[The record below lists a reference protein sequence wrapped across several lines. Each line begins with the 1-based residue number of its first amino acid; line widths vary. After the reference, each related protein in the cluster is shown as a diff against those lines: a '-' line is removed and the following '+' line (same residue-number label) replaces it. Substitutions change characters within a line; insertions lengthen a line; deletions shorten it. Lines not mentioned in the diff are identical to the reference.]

1 MDEQTRETIQGL
13 SDRLADVIDAN
24 FQVIDSM
31 HLIRAAVIELNNRV
45 LALEQQQAALSA
57 KMNGTPGKN

>member
-24 FQVIDSM
+24 YKVIDSM
-31 HLIRAAVIELNNRV
+31 YLLRSAVIEINARV
-45 LALEQQQAALSA
+45 LQLEKQQAELSA
-57 KMNGTPGKN
+57 KFNGTSNN